1 MFGNQF
7 SDHLS
12 ARKEHSCGESYVSDR
27 LPDAV
32 LMLDCTQAVSICSEF
47 SIPIIAF
54 GTGTSLEGQLVPIHG
69 GLSIDLSGMN
79 QVLEVNAEDFDVKV
93 EAGVTR
99 EDLNYNLQNIGL
111 FFPLDPGAN
120 ASLGGIASTRASG
133 TNAVHYGTMKEVVLG
148 LTVVTPNGD
157 VIYTGGRAR
166 KSAAGYDLTHLYV
179 GAEGTLGIIT
189 ESRLRVFPVPE

>member
-7 SDHLS
+7 SDHLG
-12 ARKEHSCGESYVSDR
+12 ARKEHSYGESYVSDR
-27 LPDAV
+27 LPDAL

-54 GTGTSLEGQLVPIHG
+54 GTGTFLAGQLVPIHG

-99 EDLNYNLQNIGL
+99 EDLNYNLKNSGL

-120 ASLGGIASTRASG
+120 ASLGGMASTRASG

-157 VIYTGGRAR
+157 VIHTGGRAR
-166 KSAAGYDLTHLYV
+166 NSAAGYDLTHLYV
-179 GAEGTLGIIT
+179 GAEGTLGITT
-189 ESRLRVFPVPE
+189 ELRLRVFPVPE